1 MEKINLSESKDI
13 HVEDLDLADPQ
24 VLDSI
29 ELNKSD
35 TRRGLFQFLFFTAI
49 AIFVFFVPVNGV
61 IPFGIIYN
69 KLIEVVESLV
79 VINGVEVGALLI
91 CTIILVATGILSFVG
106 KFFSKKESKIY
117 KYFEA
122 DSIIH
127 PFLYLAGG
135 VFILLYFLNTIGLY
149 VAPDMIVG
157 ASTGEMVIP
166 GVVVGVA
173 FIIPVGAFFIPFLTD
188 YGCIDF
194 IGIVLEP
201 LMRPLFKTPGK
212 SAVDAVASFVG
223 STTMGIIITGR
234 MYKSSAYTEKEA
246 SIVATCFSAVS
257 IGYALV
263 VMDKVGVGEHFGV
276 IYFTSFITAFL
287 IAAIVCR
294 IPPLSRKKDIF
305 YNGREQSK
313 EELKKEGKLDISP
326 ALFKKGVHRGTVKA
340 HTSGNILIRIKDSI
354 IDAFPVMPKVI
365 TLLCSIGILGMI
377 IAAYTPIF
385 DWLGLIFL
393 PLVKLV
399 GVPEAR
405 IAAAAIPAGITEMF
419 IPTLIL
425 ADKMAAGVEISLAT
439 KYFVIA
445 VSMVQIIF
453 LAESVVVIMST
464 GLPVNFKEMMI
475 IFVQRTFIAI
485 PLVAIFM
492 HLFFM

>member
-1 MEKINLSESKDI
+1 MEKINISENKNIDI
-13 HVEDLDLADPQ
+13 QSLDLNDPK

-29 ELNKSD
+29 ELNKND
-35 TRRGLFQFLFFTAI
+35 YRKGLIQFLLFTFI
-49 AIFVFFVPVNGV
+49 AIFVFFIPIKGV

-69 KLIEVVESLV
+69 KLISLVESLV
-79 VINGVEVGALLI
+79 VINGIKVGALLV
-91 CTIILVATGILSFVG
+91 CTIILVLTGIFSFIG
-106 KFFSKKESKIY
+106 KFIVKKGNKIHT
-117 KYFEA
+117 YFET
-122 DSIIH
+122 DSVIH

-135 VFILLYFLNTIGLY
+135 VFILLYFLDKIGAI
-149 VAPDMIVG
+149 VGPDIIVG

-166 GVVVGVA
+166 GVVIGVA

-194 IGIVLEP
+194 IGVVLEP

-223 STTMGIIITGR
+223 STTMGIIITSR

-246 SIVATCFSAVS
+246 GIIATCFSAVS

-263 VMDKVGVGEHFGV
+263 VMEKVGVGEHFV
-276 IYFTSFITAFL
+276 SIYFTSFFITFI
-287 IAAIVCR
+287 IAAIVSR
-294 IPPLSRKKDIF
+294 IPPLSRKTNIY
-305 YNGREQSK
+305 YNDREQTK
-313 EELKKEGKLDISP
+313 EELAQEGKLDISGD
-326 ALFKKGVHRGTVKA
+326 LFKKGVHRGVVKA
-340 HTSGNILIRIKDSI
+340 HSSGNILIRIKNSI
-354 IDAFPVMPKVI
+354 VDAFPVLPKVI
-365 TLLCSIGILGMI
+365 TLLCSIGIIGMI
-377 IAAYTPIF
+377 LAAYTPIF
-385 DWLGLIFL
+385 EWIGLIFL

-399 GVPEAR
+399 GVPEAQ
-405 IAAAAIPAGITEMF
+405 IAASAIPAGITEMF

-445 VSMVQIIF
+445 VSLVQIIF

-464 GLPVNFKEMMI
+464 GLPVKFKELMI
-475 IFVQRTFIAI
+475 IFLERTFIAI

-492 HLFFM
+492 HLLFM

>member
-1 MEKINLSESKDI
+1 MEKINISDNKDI
-13 HVEDLDLADPQ
+13 DLASLDLADPQ

-29 ELNKSD
+29 ELNKKDQKS
-35 TRRGLFQFLFFTAI
+35 GLIKFLLFTAI
-49 AIFVFFVPVNGV
+49 AIFVFFIPVNGV

-69 KLIEVVESLV
+69 KLISLVESFV
-79 VINGVEVGALLI
+79 VINGVEVGALLV
-91 CTIILVATGILSFVG
+91 CTIILVATGIFSFIG
-106 KFFSKKESKIY
+106 KFVSKKDSKTY

-149 VAPDMIVG
+149 AAPDMIVG
-157 ASTGEMVIP
+157 PSTGEMVIP
-166 GVVVGVA
+166 GVVIGVA

-234 MYKSSAYTEKEA
+234 MYESSTYTEKEA

-263 VMDKVGVGEHFGV
+263 VMEKVGVGEHFGV
-276 IYFTSFITAFL
+276 IYFTSFISAFI

-294 IPPLSRKKDIF
+294 IPPLSRKKGIF
-305 YNGREQSK
+305 KNSREQTK
-313 EELKKEGKLDISP
+313 EELEKEAKLDISTD
-326 ALFKKGVHRGTVKA
+326 LFKRGVHRGTVKA

-365 TLLCSIGILGMI
+365 TLLCSIGIIGMI
-377 IAAYTPIF
+377 LAAYTPIF

-393 PLVKLV
+393 PLIKLV
-399 GVPEAR
+399 GVPEAK
-405 IAAAAIPAGITEMF
+405 IAASAIPAGVTEMF

-425 ADKMAAGVEISLAT
+425 ADKMAAGIEISLAT
-439 KYFVIA
+439 KYFVIG

-464 GLPVNFKEMMI
+464 GLPVSFKELMI

-485 PLVAIFM
+485 PIIAIFM
-492 HLFFM
+492 HIFFM

>member
-1 MEKINLSESKDI
+1 MEKINISENKDI
-13 HVEDLDLADPQ
+13 DISSLDLNDPQ

-29 ELNKSD
+29 ELNKKDYTS
-35 TRRGLFQFLFFTAI
+35 GLIQFLIFTAI
-49 AIFVFFVPVNGV
+49 AIFVFFIPINGV

-69 KLIEVVESLV
+69 KLISIVESII
-79 VINGVEVGALLI
+79 VINGIKVGALLI
-91 CTIILVATGILSFVG
+91 CTIILVLTGIFSFIG
-106 KFFSKKESKIY
+106 KFISKKESKIH
-117 KYFEA
+117 KYFET
-122 DSIIH
+122 DSVIH

-135 VFILLYFLNTIGLY
+135 AFILLYFLNKIGAY
-149 VAPDMIVG
+149 AAPEMIVG

-166 GVVVGVA
+166 GVVIGVA

-194 IGIVLEP
+194 VGVVLEP

-223 STTMGIIITGR
+223 STTMGIIITSR
-234 MYKSSAYTEKEA
+234 MYKTSAYTEKEA
-246 SIVATCFSAVS
+246 SIVASCFSAVS

-263 VMDKVGVGEHFGV
+263 VMEKVGVGEHFV
-276 IYFTSFITAFL
+276 SIYFTSFFVAFVM
-287 IAAIVCR
+287 AGIVSR
-294 IPPLSRKKDIF
+294 IPPLSRKRHLY
-305 YNGREQSK
+305 YNGRVQTK
-313 EELKKEGKLDISP
+313 EELEKESKLQLSP
-326 ALFKKGVHRGTVKA
+326 DLFRKGVHRGVVKA
-340 HTSGNILIRIKDSI
+340 HTSGNILIRIKNSI
-354 IDAFPVMPKVI
+354 IDAFPVLPKVI
-365 TLLCSIGILGMI
+365 TLLCSIGIIGMI
-377 IAAYTPIF
+377 LATYTPVF

-399 GVPEAR
+399 GVPNPE
-405 IAAAAIPAGITEMF
+405 IAASAIPAGITEMF

-425 ADKMAAGVEISLAT
+425 ADKMAAGAEIALAT

-464 GLPVNFKEMMI
+464 GLPLNFKELMI
-475 IFVQRTFIAI
+475 IFIERTFIAI

-492 HLFFM
+492 HLLFM

>member
-1 MEKINLSESKDI
+1 MEKINISENKNIDI
-13 HVEDLDLADPQ
+13 QSLDLNDPK

-29 ELNKSD
+29 ELNKND
-35 TRRGLFQFLFFTAI
+35 YRKGLIQFLLFTFI
-49 AIFVFFVPVNGV
+49 AIFVFFIPIKGV

-69 KLIEVVESLV
+69 KLISLVESLV
-79 VINGVEVGALLI
+79 VINGIKVGALLV
-91 CTIILVATGILSFVG
+91 CTIILVLTGIFSFIG
-106 KFFSKKESKIY
+106 KFIVKKGNKIHT
-117 KYFEA
+117 YFET
-122 DSIIH
+122 DSVIH

-135 VFILLYFLNTIGLY
+135 VFILLYFLDKIGAI
-149 VAPDMIVG
+149 VGPDIIVG

-166 GVVVGVA
+166 GVVIGVA

-194 IGIVLEP
+194 IGVVLEP

-223 STTMGIIITGR
+223 STTMGIIITSR

-246 SIVATCFSAVS
+246 GIIATCFSAVS

-263 VMDKVGVGEHFGV
+263 VMEKVGVGEHFV
-276 IYFTSFITAFL
+276 SIYFTSFFITFI
-287 IAAIVCR
+287 IAAIVSR
-294 IPPLSRKKDIF
+294 IPPLSRKTNIY
-305 YNGREQSK
+305 YNDREQTK
-313 EELKKEGKLDISP
+313 EELAQEGKLDISGD
-326 ALFKKGVHRGTVKA
+326 LFKKGVHRGVVKA
-340 HTSGNILIRIKDSI
+340 HSSGNILIRIKNSI
-354 IDAFPVMPKVI
+354 VDAFPVLPKVI
-365 TLLCSIGILGMI
+365 TLLCSIGIIGMI
-377 IAAYTPIF
+377 LAAYTPIF
-385 DWLGLIFL
+385 EWLGLIFL

-399 GVPEAR
+399 GVPEAQ
-405 IAAAAIPAGITEMF
+405 IAASAIPAGITEMF

-445 VSMVQIIF
+445 VSLVQIIF

-464 GLPVNFKEMMI
+464 GLPVKFKELMI
-475 IFVQRTFIAI
+475 IFLERTFIAI

-492 HLFFM
+492 HLLFM

>member
-1 MEKINLSESKDI
+1 MEDINLSENKDI
-13 HVEDLDLADPQ
+13 NVEDLDLADPQ

-29 ELNKSD
+29 KLNERD
-35 TRRGLFQFLFFTAI
+35 TRKGLFQFLFFTAI

-69 KLIEVVESLV
+69 KLIDIVESLV
-79 VINGVEVGALLI
+79 VINGVKVGALLI
-91 CTIILVATGILSFVG
+91 CTIILVSTGIMSFVG
-106 KFFSKKESKIY
+106 KFFSKKESKVY
-117 KYFEA
+117 KYFET
-122 DSIIH
+122 DSILH

-135 VFILLYFLNTIGLY
+135 AFILLYFLNKIGVY
-149 VAPDMIVG
+149 AAPDIIVG

-263 VMDKVGVGEHFGV
+263 VMDKVGAGEHFGT
-276 IYFTSFITAFL
+276 IYFTSFLTAFL

-294 IPPLSRKKDIF
+294 IPPLSRKKDVF

-313 EELKKEGKLDISP
+313 EELKKEGKLKISP
-326 ALFKKGVHRGTVKA
+326 DLFKKGVHRGTVKA

-377 IAAYTPIF
+377 VAAYTPIF

-399 GVPEAR
+399 GVPEAQ
-405 IAAAAIPAGITEMF
+405 IAASAIPAGVTEMF

-425 ADKMAAGVEISLAT
+425 ADKMAAGAVISLAT

-464 GLPVNFKEMMI
+464 GLPVNFKELMI

-485 PLVAIFM
+485 PLIAIFM

>member
-1 MEKINLSESKDI
+1 MKKINISDDKSID
-13 HVEDLDLADPQ
+13 VGSLDLADPQ

-29 ELNKSD
+29 ELSKKDNRS
-35 TRRGLFQFLFFTAI
+35 GLIKFLLFTAI
-49 AIFVFFVPVNGV
+49 AIFVFFIPVKGV

-69 KLIEVVESLV
+69 KLIDIVESLV
-79 VINGVEVGALLI
+79 VINGVEVGALLV
-91 CTIILVATGILSFVG
+91 CTIILVSTGIMSVVG
-106 KFFSKKESKIY
+106 KFFSKKDSKIY

-135 VFILLYFLNTIGLY
+135 AFILLYFLNTIGLY
-149 VAPDMIVG
+149 AAPEMIVG

-166 GVVVGVA
+166 GVVIGVA

-194 IGIVLEP
+194 IGVVLEP

-234 MYKSSAYTEKEA
+234 MYKSSTYTEKEA

-263 VMDKVGVGEHFGV
+263 VMDKVGVGEHFAV
-276 IYFTSFITAFL
+276 IYFTSFFTAFV
-287 IAAIVCR
+287 IAAIISR
-294 IPPLSRKKDIF
+294 IPPLSRKSDIF
-305 YNGREQSK
+305 KNGREQTK
-313 EELKKEGKLDISP
+313 EELEREAKLDISTD
-326 ALFKKGVHRGTVKA
+326 LFKKGVHRGTVKA

-365 TLLCSIGILGMI
+365 TLLCSIGIIGMI
-377 IAAYTPIF
+377 LAAYTPIF

-393 PLVKLV
+393 PFVKLV
-399 GVPEAR
+399 GVPEAQ
-405 IAAAAIPAGITEMF
+405 IAAAAIPAGVTEMF

-439 KYFVIA
+439 KYFVIG

-464 GLPVNFKEMMI
+464 GLPVSFKEMMI
-475 IFVQRTFIAI
+475 IFIQRTLIAI
-485 PLVAIFM
+485 PLIAIFM
-492 HLFFM
+492 HIFFM

>member
-1 MEKINLSESKDI
+1 MEKINLSESKEID
-13 HVEDLDLADPQ
+13 VGGLDLADPQ

-29 ELNKSD
+29 ELNKKDKNS
-35 TRRGLFQFLFFTAI
+35 GLFKFLLFTAI
-49 AIFVFFVPVNGV
+49 AIFVFFIPVNGV

-69 KLIEVVESLV
+69 KLISIVESLV
-79 VINGVEVGALLI
+79 VINGVEVGAVLI

-106 KFFSKKESKIY
+106 KFFSKKDSKLY
-117 KYFEA
+117 KYFET
-122 DSIIH
+122 DSVIH

-135 VFILLYFLNTIGLY
+135 VFILLYFLNKVGIY
-149 VAPDMIVG
+149 EAPQMIVG
-157 ASTGEMVIP
+157 PSTGEMVIP

-201 LMRPLFKTPGK
+201 LMRPLFKTSGK

-223 STTMGIIITGR
+223 STTMGIIITSR
-234 MYKSSAYTEKEA
+234 MYKTNVYTQKEA

-263 VMDKVGVGEHFGV
+263 VMDKVEVGEHFGV
-276 IYFTSFITAFL
+276 IYFTSFLTAFI

-294 IPPLSRKKDIF
+294 IPPLSNKRNIF
-305 YNGREQSK
+305 ENGREQTE
-313 EELKKEGKLDISP
+313 EELKKEAKLNISTD
-326 ALFKKGVHRGTVKA
+326 LFNKGVHRGTVKA
-340 HTSGNILIRIKDSI
+340 YTSGNIFKRIKDSI

-365 TLLCSIGILGMI
+365 TLLCSIGIIGMI
-377 IAAYTPIF
+377 LAAYTPIF

-393 PLVKLV
+393 PLIKIV
-399 GVPEAR
+399 GVPEAK
-405 IAAAAIPAGITEMF
+405 IAASAIPAGITEMF

-464 GLPVNFKEMMI
+464 GLPVSFKELMI
-475 IFVQRTFIAI
+475 IFVERTFIAI
-485 PLVAIFM
+485 PVVAVFM
-492 HLFFM
+492 HIFFM

>member
-1 MEKINLSESKDI
+1 MEKINISDNKDI
-13 HVEDLDLADPQ
+13 DVASLDLADPQ

-29 ELNKSD
+29 ELNKED
-35 TRRGLFQFLFFTAI
+35 TRSGLIKFLLFTAI
-49 AIFVFFVPVNGV
+49 AIFVFFIPVNGV

-69 KLIEVVESLV
+69 KLISVVESLV

-91 CTIILVATGILSFVG
+91 CTIILVATGIFSVIG
-106 KFFSKKESKIY
+106 KFFSKKDSRAY

-135 VFILLYFLNTIGLY
+135 AFILLYFLNTIGLY
-149 VAPDMIVG
+149 AAPDMIVG
-157 ASTGEMVIP
+157 PSTGEMVIP

-234 MYKSSAYTEKEA
+234 MYESSTYTEKEA

-276 IYFTSFITAFL
+276 IYFTSFITAFI
-287 IAAIVCR
+287 IAAIVSR
-294 IPPLSRKKDIF
+294 IPPLSRKKGIF
-305 YNGREQSK
+305 KNGREQSK
-313 EELKKEGKLDISP
+313 EELEKEAKLDISTD
-326 ALFKKGVHRGTVKA
+326 LFKRGVHRGTVKA
-340 HTSGNILIRIKDSI
+340 HTSGNILLRIKDSI

-365 TLLCSIGILGMI
+365 TLLCSIGIIGMI
-377 IAAYTPIF
+377 LAAYTPIF

-399 GVPEAR
+399 GVPEAK
-405 IAAAAIPAGITEMF
+405 IAASAIPAGITEMF

-425 ADKMAAGVEISLAT
+425 ADKMAAGIEISLAT
-439 KYFVIA
+439 KYFVIG

-464 GLPVNFKEMMI
+464 GLPVSFKELMI

-485 PLVAIFM
+485 PIIAVFM
-492 HLFFM
+492 HIFFM

>member
-1 MEKINLSESKDI
+1 MEKINISDDQTIDI
-13 HVEDLDLADPQ
+13 ASLDLSDPK

-29 ELNKSD
+29 ELSEKDNRK
-35 TRRGLFQFLFFTAI
+35 GLIQFLIFTAI
-49 AIFVFFVPVNGV
+49 AIFVFFAPVNGA

-69 KLIEVVESLV
+69 KLISLVESLV
-79 VINGVEVGALLI
+79 VINGEQVGALLI
-91 CTIILVATGILSFVG
+91 CTIILVCTGIFSFIG
-106 KFFSKKESKIY
+106 KFISKKESKIY

-135 VFILLYFLNTIGLY
+135 AFILLYFLNKIGVY
-149 VAPDMIVG
+149 AAPEMIVG

-166 GVVVGVA
+166 GVVIGVA

-223 STTMGIIITGR
+223 STTMGIIITSR
-234 MYKSSAYTEKEA
+234 MYKSNTYTEKEA
-246 SIVATCFSAVS
+246 GIIATCFSAVS

-263 VMDKVGVGEHFGV
+263 VMEKVGVGEHFGL
-276 IYFTSFITAFL
+276 IYLTSFITAFL
-287 IAAIVCR
+287 IAGIICR
-294 IPPLSRKKDIF
+294 IPPISRKRDIF
-305 YNGREQSK
+305 HSGKEQSK
-313 EELKKEGKLDISP
+313 EEVAKESKLDISP
-326 ALFKKGVHRGTVKA
+326 AMFKKGVHRGTVRA

-354 IDAFPVMPKVI
+354 IDAFPVLPKVI
-365 TLLCSIGILGMI
+365 TLLCSIGIIGMI
-377 IAAYTPIF
+377 LAAYTPVF

-399 GVPEAR
+399 GVPEAQ
-405 IAAAAIPAGITEMF
+405 IAASAIPAGITEMF

-425 ADKMAAGVEISLAT
+425 ADKMSAGVEISLAT

-464 GLPVNFKEMMI
+464 GLPVNFKELII
-475 IFVQRTFIAI
+475 IFIQRTFIAI
-485 PLVAIFM
+485 PLVAVFM